1 MPTSIDPEPREN
13 EIECAR
19 CGAIFFYELTRC
31 PNCGVSLYEPDDDEE
46 SRLSSRLSQNQQ
58 GILEKISR
66 FFRRLW
72 GEPHPAD
79 KLFQAALNQ
88 ASLYDDLL
96 RKVGGDRTTA
106 HRLIEFERQRFPD
119 RNHLQWLQSAIQ
131 RWEQDNRAH

>member
-1 MPTSIDPEPREN
+1 
-13 EIECAR
+13 
-19 CGAIFFYELTRC
+19 
-31 PNCGVSLYEPDDDEE
+31 LYEPDDDEE